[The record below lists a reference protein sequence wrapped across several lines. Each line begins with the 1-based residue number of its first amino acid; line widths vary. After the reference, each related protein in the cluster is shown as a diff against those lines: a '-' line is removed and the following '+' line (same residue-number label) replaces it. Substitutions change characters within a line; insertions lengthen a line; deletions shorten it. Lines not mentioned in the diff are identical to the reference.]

1 MLSTHK
7 NYLFLFLFLANSL
20 LASEFSDDKD
30 LKDTANRIVNELNE
44 DSENNPYNFI
54 DSNAQKMVLV
64 LTKNAEL
71 FDSDREIYEQ
81 KIKDI
86 FEPMIDFRR
95 VAASVMGKK
104 YYLLSTKEQR
114 AEFVEIFKD
123 SLLDTYAETLAQW
136 GDSTISTKFENDY
149 SYKEIKTVEVK
160 QTLDTGS
167 SKYPISYKLRKDKE
181 GWKIINIIIN
191 GVNLG
196 LTFRNQFQAL
206 AISNNEDVEST
217 LANWVSDA
225 GDAGIS

>member
-1 MLSTHK
+1 MLCTHK
-7 NYLFLFLFLANSL
+7 NFLFLFLFIFNNLSAN
-20 LASEFSDDKD
+20 EFIDDQD
-30 LKDTANRIVNELNE
+30 LRD
-44 DSENNPYNFI
+44 PYNFI
-54 DSNAQKMVLV
+54 DSNAQKMVFV
-64 LTKNAEL
+64 LTKNSEL
-71 FDSDREIYEQ
+71 FETDRETYEQ

-104 YYLLSTKEQR
+104 YYLLATKEQR
-114 AEFVEIFKD
+114 TQFVEIFKD

-136 GDSTISTKFENDY
+136 GDSTISTQFQNEL
-149 SYKEIKTVEVK
+149 SYKELKTVEVK

-206 AISNNEDVEST
+206 AISNNEKIEST
-217 LANWVSDA
+217 IDNWVSDA

>member
-1 MLSTHK
+1 MLCTHK
-7 NYLFLFLFLANSL
+7 NFLFLFLFIFNNLSAN
-20 LASEFSDDKD
+20 EFIDDQD
-30 LKDTANRIVNELNE
+30 LRD
-44 DSENNPYNFI
+44 PYNFI
-54 DSNAQKMVLV
+54 DSNAQKMVFV
-64 LTKNAEL
+64 LTKNSEL
-71 FDSDREIYEQ
+71 FETDREMYEQ

-104 YYLLSTKEQR
+104 YYLLATKEQR
-114 AEFVEIFKD
+114 AQFVEIFKD

-136 GDSTISTKFENDY
+136 GDSTISTQFQDDFL
-149 SYKEIKTVEVK
+149 YKELKTVEVK

-206 AISNNEDVEST
+206 AISNNEKIEST
-217 LANWVSDA
+217 IDNWVSDA